1 MRLPVGQVE
10 IRRRTEVKKRIVL
23 LIVLVVVVAFGSLMF
38 AACNEKND
46 NGDETPSPVPEAVK
60 PVFGRFDYNG
70 KWLYSFKNIDI
81 TFDEAITLVRDSM
94 SGAFASESA
103 DSSAESETIISSSE
117 VSEDVVNY
125 YLSQYASLTVTS
137 TFYNEGA
144 NGETVE
150 EKTTVEIRG
159 EDLKHALTVN
169 EISLSTGIVI
179 RDILCT
185 PEGLAYYEQ
194 KNVEFHEDPDH
205 YVAPFNDIYT
215 YHKSNAQFV
224 LQTHTYVAISS
235 SQVGG
240 MSACY
245 IQENETIFDLER
257 KAQNFQSSLGMSI
270 QTKNGTKNE
279 GIIFTVQF
287 VWNEK

>member
-1 MRLPVGQVE
+1 M
-10 IRRRTEVKKRIVL
+10 KKRVAL
-23 LIVLVVVVAFGSLMF
+23 LILLIIIVACSLVMF
-38 AACNEKND
+38 VACND
-46 NGDETPSPVPEAVK
+46 NNNQTPNNFPEAIK
-60 PVFGRFDYNG
+60 TIFGRFDYNG
-70 KWLYSFKNIDI
+70 KWLYTFKDLDI
-81 TFDEAITLVRDSM
+81 TFDEAISLVKDSFTDVFTPEAV
-94 SGAFASESA
+94 SYAE
-103 DSSAESETIISSSE
+103 SSAEIIPSSE
-117 VSEDVVNY
+117 VSESVVNY
-125 YLSQYASLTVTS
+125 YLSQYASLTVIS
-137 TFYNEGA
+137 TFFDENE

-150 EKTTVEIRG
+150 ENVTVEIRG

-185 PEGLAYYEQ
+185 PEGLAYYEE
-194 KNVEFHEDPDH
+194 KNKEFHENPDH
-205 YVAPFNDIYT
+205 YVAPFRDIYT

-245 IQENETIFDLER
+245 IQENESIFDLER
-257 KAQNFQSSLGMSI
+257 KAQKFQSSLGMSI

-287 VWNEK
+287 IWNEK

>member
-1 MRLPVGQVE
+1 M
-10 IRRRTEVKKRIVL
+10 KKRMVL
-23 LIVLVVVVAFGSLMF
+23 LIVLVLVVACSSVTFV
-38 AACNEKND
+38 ACNDKEESN
-46 NGDETPSPVPEAVK
+46 TPSTVIETVRST
-60 PVFGRFDYNG
+60 FGRFDYNG
-70 KWLYSFKNIDI
+70 KWLYTFKDLDI
-81 TFDEAITLVRDSM
+81 TFDEAMTLVKNYM
-94 SGAFASESA
+94 SDAFSSEA
-103 DSSAESETIISSSE
+103 AISSAEAETIVSSSE
-117 VSEDVVNY
+117 VSESVVNY
-125 YLSQYASLTVTS
+125 YLSQYASLTVIS
-137 TFYNEGA
+137 TFFDENE

-150 EKTTVEIRG
+150 ENTTVEIRG
-159 EDLKHALTVN
+159 EDLRHALTVN

-185 PEGLAYYEQ
+185 PEGLSYYEQ
-194 KNVEFHEDPDH
+194 KNQDFHEDPDH
-205 YVAPFNDIYT
+205 YVAPFKDIYT

-279 GIIFTVQF
+279 GIIFTVRF
-287 VWNEK
+287 IWNEK

>member
-46 NGDETPSPVPEAVK
+46 NGDETPSPAPEAVK
-60 PVFGRFDYNG
+60 SVFGRFDYNG
-70 KWLYSFKNIDI
+70 KWLYSFKNLDI

-279 GIIFTVQF
+279 GIIFSVQF

>member
-23 LIVLVVVVAFGSLMF
+23 LIVLVVVVAFSSLMF

-46 NGDETPSPVPEAVK
+46 NGDETPSPAPEAVK
-60 PVFGRFDYNG
+60 SVFGRFDYNG
-70 KWLYSFKNIDI
+70 KWLYSFKNLDI

-94 SGAFASESA
+94 SGVFASESA

>member
-38 AACNEKND
+38 AACNEEND

-60 PVFGRFDYNG
+60 SVFGRFDYNG
-70 KWLYSFKNIDI
+70 KWLYSFKNLDI

-94 SGAFASESA
+94 SGVFASDSA
-103 DSSAESETIISSSE
+103 DSSAESETIVSSSE

-125 YLSQYASLTVTS
+125 YLSQYASLTVIS

>member
-1 MRLPVGQVE
+1 M
-10 IRRRTEVKKRIVL
+10 
-23 LIVLVVVVAFGSLMF
+23 IVLVVVVAFGSLMF

-46 NGDETPSPVPEAVK
+46 NGDETPSPVPEEVK
-60 PVFGRFDYNG
+60 SVFGRFDYNG
-70 KWLYSFKNIDI
+70 KWLYSFKNLDI
-81 TFDEAITLVRDSM
+81 TFDEAITLVRDYM
-94 SGAFASESA
+94 SGVFASESA
-103 DSSAESETIISSSE
+103 DSSAESETIVSSSE

-125 YLSQYASLTVTS
+125 YLSQYASLTVIS

-205 YVAPFNDIYT
+205 YDAPFNDIYT

>member
-38 AACNEKND
+38 AACNEEND

-60 PVFGRFDYNG
+60 SVFGRFDYNG

>member
-23 LIVLVVVVAFGSLMF
+23 LIVLVVVVAFSSLMF

-46 NGDETPSPVPEAVK
+46 NGDETPSLAPEAVK
-60 PVFGRFDYNG
+60 SVFGRFDYNG
-70 KWLYSFKNIDI
+70 KWLYSFKNLDI

-94 SGAFASESA
+94 SGVFASESA

>member
-46 NGDETPSPVPEAVK
+46 NGDETPSPAPEAVK
-60 PVFGRFDYNG
+60 SVFGRFDYNG
-70 KWLYSFKNIDI
+70 KWLYSFKNLDI

>member
-46 NGDETPSPVPEAVK
+46 NGDETPSPAPEAVK
-60 PVFGRFDYNG
+60 SVFGRFDYNG
-70 KWLYSFKNIDI
+70 KWLYSFKNLDI

-117 VSEDVVNY
+117 VSENVVNY

>member
-23 LIVLVVVVAFGSLMF
+23 LIVLVVVVAFSSLMF

-46 NGDETPSPVPEAVK
+46 NGDETPSPAPEAVK
-60 PVFGRFDYNG
+60 SVFGRFDYNG
-70 KWLYSFKNIDI
+70 KWLYSFKNLDI

-94 SGAFASESA
+94 SGVFASESA

-279 GIIFTVQF
+279 GII
-287 VWNEK
+287 